1 MKTGI
6 YMGMMM
12 VLFAF
17 MFLLGAAVYKNNE
30 EILIRF
36 FHKRKQGESS
46 YIVHFFKTTGGLLLL
61 LTGLFLFSR
70 LFMLAEVP
78 RGIHVDEAGMAYD
91 AFCLARYGVDRYL
104 YRFPVYFNNYFGG
117 QSVLYG
123 YLCALLMKLM
133 NNWDFNLLLIRTPAV
148 LGSLC
153 TVISAYGIGK
163 CLIEKRSFGL
173 LCAFLT
179 IVSPYFIMAGRWGLD
194 CNLMLPLFSLGLW
207 MMCLAL
213 KKSKL
218 IYYLAS
224 AFFFGVCLYTYALSW
239 MMVPIFLIIS
249 IIYLIRVK
257 SLRLGYIVLSGILLM
272 GLALP
277 LILFFAVNQGWMDE
291 ILLDWI
297 SIYRLYYFRG
307 SEISLFN
314 ILDNLNLFKT
324 LMTADFLPYNSFDF
338 FGTLYLFSIPFVIYG
353 LVFSLF
359 RMIQSLRK
367 KELDCISLVFIA
379 CISIYVSGL
388 LIVGPNINKLN
399 AIYISLV
406 IFTAKGIWDCIR
418 TFKASFNWILGA
430 YLVSF
435 VLFSYYYFGIYPTES
450 YPQYL
455 FDDTT
460 YPALVELKEGWK
472 IDETLVYTDVNM
484 ERCGYIFV
492 LMANQIDPN
501 SIDSL
506 AYTLNKQIRQ
516 FQFHVPDQIDTNAL
530 YFLRKETLDESVHQ
544 HLIEA
549 GYSVKETQNGKYQI
563 YYFENQKY

>member
-6 YMGMMM
+6 YAVMM
-12 VLFAF
+12 VLLFAF
-17 MFLLGAAVYKNNE
+17 MFLLAAAVYKNNE
-30 EILIRF
+30 SVLNRF
-36 FHKRKQGESS
+36 FSQRKDYSS
-46 YIVHFFKTTGGLLLL
+46 RIVLFFKTTGGLLLAL
-61 LTGLFLFSR
+61 VGLFLFSR
-70 LFMLAEVP
+70 FFLLAEVP

-123 YLCALLMKLM
+123 YLCALLMKLL
-133 NNWDFNLLLIRTPAV
+133 NSWDFNLMLIRMPAV

-153 TVISAYGIGK
+153 TVISAYGIGR
-163 CLIEKRSFGL
+163 CLIDKRSFGF

-213 KKSKL
+213 KKNKL
-218 IYYLAS
+218 FYYLLSAS
-224 AFFFGVCLYTYALSW
+224 FFGISLYTYALSW
-239 MMVPIFLIIS
+239 IMVPLFLVLVLF
-249 IIYLIRVK
+249 YLFKVK
-257 SLRLGYIVLSGILLM
+257 SLRYSCIFPAGLLLG

-307 SEISLFN
+307 SELSLMNVF
-314 ILDNLNLFKT
+314 DNLNLFKS

-353 LVFSLF
+353 LISGLF
-359 RMIQSLRK
+359 GLVQSLKR
-367 KELDCISLVFIA
+367 KELDCSSLIFIA
-379 CISIYVSGL
+379 CISIYSCGL
-388 LIVGPNINKLN
+388 MIVGPNINKLN

-406 IFTAKGIWDCIR
+406 LFAARGIWDCIR
-418 TFKASFNWILGA
+418 IFKASRIWILGA
-430 YLVSF
+430 YLASF
-435 VLFSYYYFGIYPTES
+435 VLFSFYYFAIYPTES

-472 IDETLVYTDVNM
+472 IDETLVYTDVNR

-501 SIDSL
+501 TIDSL
-506 AYTLNKQIRQ
+506 AYTLNTQIRQ
-516 FQFHVPDQIDTNAL
+516 FQFQIPDQIDLNAL
-530 YFLRKETLDESVHQ
+530 YFLRKETLDREYHQ
-544 HLIEA
+544 RLIEA
-549 GYSVKETQNGKYQI
+549 GYKTEETQNGKYLI